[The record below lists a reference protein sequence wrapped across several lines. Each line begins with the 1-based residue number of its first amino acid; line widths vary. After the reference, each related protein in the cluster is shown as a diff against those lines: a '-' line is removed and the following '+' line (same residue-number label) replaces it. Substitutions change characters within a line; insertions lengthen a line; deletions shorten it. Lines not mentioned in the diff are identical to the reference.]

1 MTRKWGRA
9 MGEDDDEN
17 IAGGR
22 AGGGHRRRLVPALV
36 LVACVLLGQA
46 CICDAQLSP
55 SSDIATARKDE
66 GGECSKELV
75 LFFSVSLYFCTL
87 RNLVRCCASRR
98 REIRSCKFFP
108 RSSLGAF
115 IKSGDFTPVRQL
127 MLCDEN
133 KSPARFASHAVR
145 VK

>member
-1 MTRKWGRA
+1 LSCTMTRKWGRA

-22 AGGGHRRRLVPALV
+22 AGGHRRRLVPALV

-66 GGECSKELV
+66 GGECSKKV
-75 LFFSVSLYFCTL
+75 LFSFSVTMYFCTL
-87 RNLVRCCASRR
+87 ENLVRC
-98 REIRSCKFFP
+98 
-108 RSSLGAF
+108 
-115 IKSGDFTPVRQL
+115 
-127 MLCDEN
+127 LCE
-133 KSPARFASHAVR
+133 
-145 VK
+145 